1 MSSPSLTYDNIVS
14 FLNAT
19 TSGTEPNATLTFGS
33 DSISQANVTAH
44 INSAQG
50 YLQWFLGPSI
60 WGSGDS
66 AVIGAVNRVWLL
78 YTSAFVLAALSGN
91 LLITGFDVS
100 IGDVRMSKSQRNQR
114 YQALITTFL
123 SEAKTTVLQLTQYTL
138 QTTGGQSPAGME

>member
-14 FLNAT
+14 FLNAA

-66 AVIGAVNRVWLL
+66 TVIGAVNRVWLL